1 MRKAKKLRSNYSGR
15 WRTIMPPH
23 ERKVFRE
30 LQSLEK
36 AASTFWAA
44 YKPIE
49 LPLEKLRIGSVLGRV
64 LAVDVFSEIDVPGF
78 DRAAMDGFAVTA
90 EATFGVDDRNPV
102 RLRVLG
108 EVEAGNAT
116 ANSISKGEAF
126 EIATGAPIP
135 KGADAVV
142 MVEYTKRVGDIVEVY
157 RSVTPG
163 ENVTGTGSDIMTG
176 ELILRKQQ
184 VVTPREIGLLAAA
197 GIAEVQVYQ
206 KPRVAIF
213 SSGDELIKPGDTFAF
228 GRVYDT
234 NGPAV
239 AASVAECGGEPNF
252 LGILPDDYDVV
263 KVRIMR
269 ALENADIVIS
279 SGSTSSGPGDLF
291 YRVVDEL
298 GEPGVLVHGLTL
310 KPGKPALIG
319 IAQGKPIFGLPG
331 YPTSALMI
339 FHVLV
344 APIIRRLSNLTE
356 ASPDRVVATAP
367 LKFFKA
373 RGRRELLP
381 VQLIT
386 GPTGDLIAYPMQSGS
401 GAISSFSLA
410 DGFVDLPETQ
420 EYVEEGERMQV
431 QLFGRGLSPPSL
443 VAIGSH
449 CVGIDIAFT
458 LLKAGDPGF
467 LGRAVNVGS
476 IGGYRAVKRGEPD
489 LAGVHL
495 QDEATGEYNIPF
507 ISQFGLEKLA
517 VLVRG
522 YDREQGLIVKR
533 GNPKSIRSVND
544 LMRDGVLFI
553 NRNKGSGTRLLIDR
567 HLSKLASTRGIDLET
582 LSKKI
587 RGYSY
592 EAKTHSAVA
601 AAVKNDR
608 ADVGFG
614 IRTVA
619 EILGLEFV
627 KVDDEKYDFL
637 IPKGRMSKRSVVAF
651 LDLLKS
657 SQFSNQ
663 LRQRALGLSTNQLSG
678 TIIYQPP
685 PA

>member
-1 MRKAKKLRSNYSGR
+1 
-15 WRTIMPPH
+15 MPPR
-23 ERKVFRE
+23 ERKIFRE
-30 LQSLEK
+30 LQSLEN
-36 AASTFWAA
+36 AAATFWAA
-44 YKPIE
+44 YKPSEISV
-49 LPLEKLRIGSVLGRV
+49 EKLSIKDVLGRV

-90 EATFGVDDRNPV
+90 ESTFGVNDQNPV

-108 EVEAGNAT
+108 EVEAGNAV
-116 ANSISKGEAF
+116 ANSISKDEAF

-135 KGADAVV
+135 RGVDAVV
-142 MVEYTKRVGDIVEVY
+142 MVEYTKRIGDEVEVY

-176 ELILRKQQ
+176 ELILRKYQ
-184 VVTPREIGLLAAA
+184 VITPREIGLLAAA
-197 GIAEVQVYQ
+197 GIPEVQVYR
-206 KPRVAIF
+206 KPLVAIF
-213 SSGDELIKPGDTFAF
+213 SSGDELIKPGDAFTF

-239 AASVAECGGEPNF
+239 AASVAECGGEARF
-252 LGILPDDYDVV
+252 LGILPDDYGVV
-263 KVRIMR
+263 KKRLEA
-269 ALENADIVIS
+269 ALEDADIVIS

-319 IAQGKPIFGLPG
+319 IAHGKPIFGLPG

-344 APIIRRLSNLTE
+344 APIIRRLSNMVE
-356 ASPDRVVATAP
+356 SSPDKVAARAP
-367 LKFFKA
+367 QKFFKA

-381 VQLIT
+381 VQLIA
-386 GPTGDLIAYPMQSGS
+386 GSDGEFIAYPMQSGS

-410 DGFVDLPETQ
+410 DGFVDLPEGQ
-420 EYVEEGERMQV
+420 EYVEEGEKMRV
-431 QLFGRGLSPPSL
+431 QLFGKGLSPPSL

-449 CVGIDIAFT
+449 CVGLDIAFT
-458 LLKAGDPGF
+458 LLRARDPGF
-467 LGRAVNVGS
+467 LGRTINVGS
-476 IGGYRAVKRGEPD
+476 VGGYRAVNRGEPD

-495 QDEATGEYNIPF
+495 QDEETGEYNVPF
-507 ISQFGLEKLA
+507 ISRFGLEKSA

-533 GNPKSIRSVND
+533 GNPKEIRRVED
-544 LMRDGVLFI
+544 LLRDGVLFI

-567 HLSKLASTRGIDLET
+567 HLSKLASSLGTDLET
-582 LSKKI
+582 LSGKI
-587 RGYSY
+587 QGYGY

-601 AAVKNDR
+601 AAVRNDR

-619 EILGLEFV
+619 EVPGLEFV
-627 KVDDEKYDFL
+627 KLDDEKYDFL
-637 IPKGRMSKRSVVAF
+637 IPRERMSKKSVVAF

-657 SQFSNQ
+657 NEFSNA
-663 LRQRALGLSTNQLSG
+663 LRLRAPGLSANRSSG
-678 TIIYQPP
+678 AILFQPSTT
-685 PA
+685 

>member
-1 MRKAKKLRSNYSGR
+1 
-15 WRTIMPPH
+15 MPPR

-30 LQSLEK
+30 LRSLEN

-44 YKPIE
+44 YKPTEPSVERLGI
-49 LPLEKLRIGSVLGRV
+49 RDVLGRV
-64 LAVDVFSEIDVPGF
+64 LAVDVFSDIDVPGF
-78 DRAAMDGFAVTA
+78 DRAAMDGFAVMA
-90 EATFGVDDRNPV
+90 ESTFGVNDQNPV

-108 EVEAGNAT
+108 EVEAGNAA
-116 ANSISKGEAF
+116 ANAISKDEAF

-135 KGADAVV
+135 RGADAVV
-142 MVEYTKRVGDIVEVY
+142 MVEYTKRVGDAVEVY

-176 ELILRKQQ
+176 ELILRKFQ
-184 VVTPREIGLLAAA
+184 VITPREIGLLAAA
-197 GIAEVQVYQ
+197 GIAEAQVYR

-213 SSGDELIKPGDTFAF
+213 SSGDELIKPGDVFTF

-239 AASVAECGGEPNF
+239 AASVAECGGEPHF
-252 LGILPDDYDVV
+252 LGILADDYAVV
-263 KVRIMR
+263 KKRLEA
-269 ALENADIVIS
+269 ALDDADIVIS

-319 IAQGKPIFGLPG
+319 LAHGKPIFGLPG

-344 APIIRRLSNLTE
+344 APIIRRLSNMVE
-356 ASPDRVVATAP
+356 SSPDKVAATAP
-367 LKFFKA
+367 QKFFKA

-386 GPTGDLIAYPMQSGS
+386 SPDGELIAYPMQSGS

-420 EYVEEGERMQV
+420 EYVEEGEKMQV
-431 QLFGRGLSPPSL
+431 QLFGKGLSPPSL

-449 CVGIDIAFT
+449 CIGLDIAFT
-458 LLKAGDPGF
+458 FLRAGDPGF
-467 LGRAVNVGS
+467 LGRTINVGS
-476 IGGYRAVKRGEPD
+476 VGGFRAVKRGEPD

-495 QDEATGEYNIPF
+495 QDEETGEYNVPF
-507 ISQFGLEKLA
+507 ISRFGLEKSA

-522 YDREQGLIVKR
+522 YDREQGLIVRR
-533 GNPKSIRSVND
+533 GNPKNIRGVED
-544 LMRDGVLFI
+544 LLRDGVLFI

-567 HLSKLASTRGIDLET
+567 HLSKLAASRETELVT
-582 LSKKI
+582 LSRKI
-587 RGYSY
+587 QGYGY

-601 AAVKNDR
+601 AAVKNGR
-608 ADVGFG
+608 ADAGFG

-619 EILGLEFV
+619 EVPGLEFV

-637 IPKGRMSKRSVVAF
+637 VPRERMSKKSVVAF

-657 SQFSNQ
+657 KEFSNA
-663 LRQRALGLSTNQLSG
+663 LRLRAPGLSANQLSG
-678 TIIYQPP
+678 TVLFEPS
-685 PA
+685 AT